1 MRPSPYQITAF
12 THAARE
18 RSFSKAA
25 AVLGVTQS
33 SITQHVAKLE
43 RLMGTQLFIRRR
55 EGLEMTRAGREL
67 FAISD
72 RLRTL
77 EQLVEEKIE
86 DYGELSAGDLR
97 IIANAPRPALPAIAR
112 YTALYPQVKI
122 EFSLCSWTVAMQQL
136 REREVEVAIIV
147 APESSDDLYQREI
160 GETRYKAFVS
170 KAHPLAGR
178 RSLSLTELAE
188 QPIIVPE
195 DGSLTQMLM
204 REKATELGITYSRL
218 ITTKSFPVVKEAILH
233 GVGIGMMLEDGQ
245 YPSDNLVAIDV
256 EEMPEVYSVCLVTPS
271 DKRDLRLVKS
281 FLDVAVDASYD
292 DIAG

>member
-1 MRPSPYQITAF
+1 
-12 THAARE
+12 
-18 RSFSKAA
+18 
-25 AVLGVTQS
+25 
-33 SITQHVAKLE
+33 
-43 RLMGTQLFIRRR
+43 MGTQLFIRRR

-86 DYGELSAGDLR
+86 DYGELTAGDLR

-112 YTALYPQVKI
+112 YTALYPQVQI
-122 EFSLCSWTVAMQQL
+122 EFSLCSWTMAMQQL
-136 REREVEVAIIV
+136 REREVEVAIVV
-147 APESSDDLYQREI
+147 APETSDDLYQREI

-170 KAHPLAGR
+170 KAHPLAVR
-178 RSLSLTELAE
+178 QSISLTELAE
-188 QPIIVPE
+188 QPVIVPE

-204 REKATELGITYSRL
+204 RQKAAELGITYSRL

-233 GVGIGMMLEDGQ
+233 GVGIGMMLDDGQ

-292 DIAG
+292 EDHQ

>member
-1 MRPSPYQITAF
+1 MRPSPYQISAF

-25 AVLGVTQS
+25 TVLGVTQS

-43 RLMGTQLFIRRR
+43 RVMGTQLFIRRR

-112 YTALYPQVKI
+112 YTALYPQVQI
-122 EFSLCSWTVAMQQL
+122 EFSLASWTVAMQQL

-147 APESSDDLYQREI
+147 APETSDDLYHREI
-160 GETRYKAFVS
+160 GKTRYKAFVS
-170 KAHPLAGR
+170 KAHPLARR
-178 RSLSLTELAE
+178 RSLSLTKLAD
-188 QPIIVPE
+188 QPVIVPE

-204 REKATELGITYSRL
+204 RKKALELGITFSRL

-245 YPSDNLVAIDV
+245 YPSDNLVAIEL
-256 EEMPEVYSVCLVTPS
+256 EEMSETFSVCLVTPS

-281 FLDVAVDASYD
+281 FLDVAVDSSYD
-292 DIAG
+292 PPR